1 MNKVSLLV
9 AASNLHCVIWKMTTL
24 IFSLNI
30 EDYEEES
37 VDLESENETAA
48 LQGATAIPIN
58 KCFLCYCLH
67 IKDCL
72 FFLLKCKEPAF
83 IINSSAKGRSL
94 IITLHLVKDTVKTW
108 VLQLTINHV

>member
-58 KCFLCYCLH
+58 KCSLCYCLH
-67 IKDCL
+67 IKDC
-72 FFLLKCKEPAF
+72 FFY
-83 IINSSAKGRSL
+83 
-94 IITLHLVKDTVKTW
+94 
-108 VLQLTINHV
+108 

>member
-1 MNKVSLLV
+1 MQSKTPGHRQVHEQSLTFGGSFQSSLCYLEDDN
-9 AASNLHCVIWKMTTL
+9 SD
-24 IFSLNI
+24 IFFNI

-72 FFLLKCKEPAF
+72 FFY
-83 IINSSAKGRSL
+83 
-94 IITLHLVKDTVKTW
+94 
-108 VLQLTINHV
+108 

>member
-1 MNKVSLLV
+1 MQSKTPGHRQVHDQSLNFGGSFQSSLCYLEDDN
-9 AASNLHCVIWKMTTL
+9 SD
-24 IFSLNI
+24 IFLNI

-72 FFLLKCKEPAF
+72 FFY
-83 IINSSAKGRSL
+83 
-94 IITLHLVKDTVKTW
+94 
-108 VLQLTINHV
+108 

>member
-1 MNKVSLLV
+1 MTKVSILV

-58 KCFLCYCLH
+58 KCSLCYCLH
-67 IKDCL
+67 IKDC
-72 FFLLKCKEPAF
+72 FFY
-83 IINSSAKGRSL
+83 
-94 IITLHLVKDTVKTW
+94 
-108 VLQLTINHV
+108 